1 MAIKLPTCQ
10 WFKSFLLMPTCENV
24 LGQETETQI
33 VPNEQAIECCQGG
46 KELYKCYTLL
56 YEFT

>member
-33 VPNEQAIECCQGG
+33 APIEQASCMAAAAIGV
-46 KELYKCYTLL
+46 
-56 YEFT
+56 